1 MQVFLYRT
9 KQAHVIT
16 YMWRNSV
23 QPIIT
28 VTDIKDCGWLPN
40 GEIFW
45 MVEAFPAKIEKTL
58 QEVDNDNKD
67 CALEGDV
74 EDDDGDDF

>member
-1 MQVFLYRT
+1 
-9 KQAHVIT
+9 
-16 YMWRNSV
+16 
-23 QPIIT
+23 
-28 VTDIKDCGWLPN
+28 
-40 GEIFW
+40 
-45 MVEAFPAKIEKTL
+45 MVEAFPAKIEKIL